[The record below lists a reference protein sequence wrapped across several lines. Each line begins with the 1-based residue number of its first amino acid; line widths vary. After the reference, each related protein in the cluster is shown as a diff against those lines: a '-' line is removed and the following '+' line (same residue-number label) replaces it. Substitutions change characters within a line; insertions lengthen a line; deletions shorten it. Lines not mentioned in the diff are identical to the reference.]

1 MLGMRWSLRPLLIT
15 VPFRY
20 IYISPDLEGGEGRD
34 SILTTAQRW
43 DYRKDNIYERKI
55 NAHNGPVFT
64 VDWHPDGKH
73 CASGGRDRTVKVW
86 DLYSEDP
93 RRKAKHTIATMCSV
107 SRIAWRPL
115 KNTTELATCAI
126 NNDHRVHVWDLKR
139 PYIPARIMDE
149 HLAST
154 TGILWKDD
162 EIVWSCSKDMT
173 FVQNDVVFATQPIN
187 SLTHAA
193 FSWGPTSDF
202 TFATQPRGRVRRSG
216 PSTGRFESDEDL
228 IRDDRRR
235 LGRSSSFKGLKPALS
250 VLETLTD
257 KFISTQSA
265 ARITIPGIFDTEAF
279 RYLAQKYVIDLSG
292 TTGGAPMSLAQ
303 ACASNAR
310 AAMRAQ
316 QYRTGQTW
324 KILQMALD
332 WEDKMVERGNRAI
345 AGSIVSAAG
354 GTLVARRAL
363 GLGTEQAHRSGAA
376 SPQQGLVP
384 ETPQGAATP
393 TQIRAGLAD
402 EELLPLPPPP
412 LTFGTSLG
420 SSTTS
425 MDGAR
430 SISNGNNGVEDQI
443 LGPPGANGEV
453 KSQLNGNGVG
463 MGGSAES
470 SAEHP
475 AGNQIGVG
483 PVNVGNGNNNGYY
496 NHPYQGIGSV
506 ATVAATGATPP
517 GSYGNGNGNVVGV
530 DVGDSVEKRAGRERK
545 YSLASEATSSS
556 YGTAGFGG
564 RESEGEDDAGEA
576 ERRMGAQG
584 MEAIQ
589 EEDPMANSSILRQ
602 NVPDIRTPRM
612 GEWHDGGESEEERE
626 ARPWNPQNLVEK
638 FTDWYCERGDVQ
650 MCATVVLL
658 LAGRVRVDERRSDEW
673 VEGYIR

>member
-1 MLGMRWSLRPLLIT
+1 M
-15 VPFRY
+15 
-20 IYISPDLEGGEGRD
+20 
-34 SILTTAQRW
+34 
-43 DYRKDNIYERKI
+43 
-55 NAHNGPVFT
+55 
-64 VDWHPDGKH
+64 DWHPDGRH

-86 DLYSEDP
+86 DLYADDP
-93 RRKAKHTIATMCSV
+93 RKKPKHTIATMCSV

-139 PYIPARIMDE
+139 PYIPVRIMDE
-149 HLAST
+149 HLSST
-154 TGILWKDD
+154 TGILWKDED
-162 EIVWSCSKDMT
+162 IVWSCSKDMT

-216 PSTGRFESDEDL
+216 LSTGRFESDEDL

-250 VLETLTD
+250 ALETLTD

-279 RYLAQKYVIDLSG
+279 HYLAQKYIIDISG
-292 TTGGAPMSLAQ
+292 ATGGASITLTQ
-303 ACASNAR
+303 ACAYNAR

-324 KILQMALD
+324 KILQRALE
-332 WEDKMVERGNRAI
+332 WEDKMVERGDRAM
-345 AGSIVSAAG
+345 AGSVKSVG
-354 GTLVARRAL
+354 GSLVAHRAL
-363 GLGTEQAHRSGAA
+363 GLGVGGQSNGLGTT
-376 SPQQGLVP
+376 PQQNP
-384 ETPQGAATP
+384 EILENLHGAATP
-393 TQIRAGLAD
+393 TPTPTPKPTQMCAGPVD
-402 EELLPLPPPP
+402 EDLLLPPQS
-412 LTFGTSLG
+412 FGTSLG
-420 SSTTS
+420 SSTAS
-425 MDGAR
+425 MDGEQ
-430 SISNGNNGVEDQI
+430 STGNGAVEVTGKQGPAMGSGV
-443 LGPPGANGEV
+443 LSGEV
-453 KSQLNGNGVG
+453 KPHINGNCVG
-463 MGGSAES
+463 AGGSTES
-470 SAEHP
+470 LSEHP
-475 AGNQIGVG
+475 PENLLD
-483 PVNVGNGNNNGYY
+483 NDENGNNGYY
-496 NHPYQGIGSV
+496 NHPQQSGSSV
-506 ATVAATGATPP
+506 AAAAP
-517 GSYGNGNGNVVGV
+517 GSYGNSNGV
-530 DVGDSVEKRAGRERK
+530 DVEKRVGRERK

-576 ERRMGAQG
+576 ERRIAAQG

-589 EEDPMANSSILRQ
+589 EEDPMASSGVLRRD
-602 NVPDIRTPRM
+602 VPDIRPPRAR
-612 GEWHDGGESEEERE
+612 EWQEGGESETERE

-658 LAGRVRVDERRSDEW
+658 LAGRVKLDERRSDEW

>member
-1 MLGMRWSLRPLLIT
+1 
-15 VPFRY
+15 
-20 IYISPDLEGGEGRD
+20 
-34 SILTTAQRW
+34 
-43 DYRKDNIYERKI
+43 
-55 NAHNGPVFT
+55 
-64 VDWHPDGKH
+64 
-73 CASGGRDRTVKVW
+73 
-86 DLYSEDP
+86 
-93 RRKAKHTIATMCSV
+93 
-107 SRIAWRPL
+107 
-115 KNTTELATCAI
+115 
-126 NNDHRVHVWDLKR
+126 
-139 PYIPARIMDE
+139 MDE

-187 SLTHAA
+187 TLTHAA

-216 PSTGRFESDEDL
+216 SSTSRFESDEDL

-279 RYLAQKYVIDLSG
+279 RYLAQKYIIDLSG
-292 TTGGAPMSLAQ
+292 TTGGASMSLAQ

-345 AGSIVSAAG
+345 AGSVMSAAA

-363 GLGTEQAHRSGAA
+363 GLGAEQAHRLGAA
-376 SPQQGLVP
+376 SPQQGLAS

-393 TQIRAGLAD
+393 TQMRAGLID
-402 EELLPLPPPP
+402 EELLPLPLP

-430 SISNGNNGVEDQI
+430 SIGNGNDSIEDQS
-443 LGPPGANGEV
+443 LGLGVASPGANGEV
-453 KSQLNGNGVG
+453 KSQLNGNGIG
-463 MGGSAES
+463 MAES
-470 SAEHP
+470 LVEHP
-475 AGNQIGVG
+475 AGNQIGAG
-483 PVNVGNGNNNGYY
+483 SANVGNGNNGYY
-496 NHPYQGIGSV
+496 NHPQQGTDSV
-506 ATVAATGATPP
+506 ATAAAAAATPP
-517 GSYGNGNGNVVGV
+517 GSYGNGNVVGV
-530 DVGDSVEKRAGRERK
+530 DVGDNVEKRAGRERK

-576 ERRMGAQG
+576 ERRMAAQS

-589 EEDPMANSSILRQ
+589 EEDPMANSSVLRQ
-602 NVPDIRTPRM
+602 NIPDIRTPRV
-612 GEWHDGGESEEERE
+612 GEWHEGGVSEEEME

-658 LAGRVRVDERRSDEW
+658 LAGRVKVDERRSDEW